1 MKKVTA
7 VAVYMGSA
15 CGESATFMDF
25 ARDFGKTLAI
35 EGIPA
40 VFGGANV
47 GTMGAF
53 AHGVLDNGGSVTGVF
68 PKGFK
73 GKREVMAMNIKIEF
87 KGLSEIKYVKNFAE
101 RKQTMEDLSCCCI
114 ALPGSFGTL
123 DELFC
128 YAVDNEIGLHDKPC
142 YVMNLNGYYDGLKA
156 QLEQMR
162 KSGFMPSGCSII
174 RFVSST
180 EEFLVEYGKLIEN

>member
-1 MKKVTA
+1 MNKKAA

-15 CGESATFMDF
+15 CGESTLFMDF
-25 ARDFGKTLAI
+25 AADFGKALAT
-35 EGIPA
+35 EGIPT

-53 AHGVLDNGGSVTGVF
+53 ARAVLDNGGCVTGVF
-68 PKGFK
+68 PRGFK
-73 GKREVMAMNIKIEF
+73 GKREVMAMNVKIEY
-87 KGLSEIKYVKNFAE
+87 KGLNEIIYVKNFAE
-101 RKQTMEDLSCCCI
+101 RKQTMEDLTCCCV

-142 YVMNLNGYYDGLKA
+142 YVMNFDGYYDGLKM
-156 QLEQMR
+156 QLEQMAR
-162 KSGFMPSGCSII
+162 RGFMPVGCSII
-174 RFVSST
+174 RFVSSI
-180 EEFLVEYGKLIEN
+180 EEFMDEYNKL